1 MPPKLV
7 YYCQGL
13 VAERRPAQDMG
24 MPPQENTMNYATIK
38 YCDIANGEGVRTSL
52 FVPAAA
58 ATARTASMPWA
69 WDFGYG
75 APFTK
80 EVRNEILESLAPG
93 YINGLSLLGGEP
105 LEPENQR
112 ELLPFIKNVK
122 VLYPN
127 KTIWCYTGKQSG
139 ARDLAAR
146 SRAMRGHDEFLQ
158 YIDVLVDGDFVQD
171 QYDISL
177 RFRGSS
183 NQRII
188 DMNKTR
194 AAAGSFV
201 ARPTICGSHDVMEI
215 ARADCISARG
225 ASRTPPPP
233 QTERQNCRVRRCA
246 ARGFPART
254 HLPYAR
260 GPGLPGPYCAV
271 TIKNRS
277 KTIHHEHHLKIQN
290 HD

>member
-1 MPPKLV
+1 
-7 YYCQGL
+7 
-13 VAERRPAQDMG
+13 
-24 MPPQENTMNYATIK
+24 MNYATIK

-52 FVPAAA
+52 FVSGCRRHCPNCFNAV
-58 ATARTASMPWA
+58 A

-105 LEPENQR
+105 FEPENQR

-127 KTIWCYTGKQSG
+127 
-139 ARDLAAR
+139 
-146 SRAMRGHDEFLQ
+146 EFLQ

-194 AAAGSFV
+194 AAGRVVLWQDDPIF
-201 ARPTICGSHDVMEI
+201 
-215 ARADCISARG
+215 ADH
-225 ASRTPPPP
+225 TM
-233 QTERQNCRVRRCA
+233 
-246 ARGFPART
+246 
-254 HLPYAR
+254 
-260 GPGLPGPYCAV
+260 
-271 TIKNRS
+271 
-277 KTIHHEHHLKIQN
+277 
-290 HD
+290 